1 VAIILYHQTIEM
13 MSRQIN
19 LILGVVSCILL
30 CYSNVTAQAEK
41 SVFLIQV
48 FKSDSTLLRDG
59 TGFFMDGNHG
69 YTYAFIFR
77 NGAFAR
83 AITQDSSVHN
93 VVKINGFDPA
103 TGLTRIELDNMLS
116 AKISK
121 LSSVDRTSEEGAT
134 IKILYAKGVRS
145 VKSQTLKITKKDEFI
160 GYGET
165 FQVSSKLGPE
175 TSGGPVLNAAG
186 NAEGFVLPLN
196 ESNNQGDCHQL

>member
-1 VAIILYHQTIEM
+1 MAIILYHQTIEM

-77 NGAFAR
+77 NGAFCQGNHAGQLR
-83 AITQDSSVHN
+83 AQCCKNTTD
-93 VVKINGFDPA
+93 
-103 TGLTRIELDNMLS
+103 L
-116 AKISK
+116 
-121 LSSVDRTSEEGAT
+121 
-134 IKILYAKGVRS
+134 ILRQA
-145 VKSQTLKITKKDEFI
+145 
-160 GYGET
+160 
-165 FQVSSKLGPE
+165 
-175 TSGGPVLNAAG
+175 
-186 NAEGFVLPLN
+186 
-196 ESNNQGDCHQL
+196 